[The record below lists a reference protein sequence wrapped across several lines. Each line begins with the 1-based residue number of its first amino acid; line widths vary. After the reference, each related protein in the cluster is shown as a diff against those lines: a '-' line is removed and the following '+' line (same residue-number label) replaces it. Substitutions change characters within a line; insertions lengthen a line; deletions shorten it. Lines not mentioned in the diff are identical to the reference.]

1 MIHLIE
7 EISAMQ
13 IDIPDA
19 TVRDLQVMLAR
30 QGSSPDLTSFV
41 NRTLQRAVFFE
52 TVREVQKQN
61 TNFDPVELQNL
72 IDQSVDAVR
81 VDSRS

>member
-1 MIHLIE
+1 
-7 EISAMQ
+7 MQ

-61 TNFDPVELQNL
+61 AECDPVELQNL
-72 IDQSVDAVR
+72 IDQAVDAVR
-81 VDSRS
+81 ADSRP